1 MRAYVLADP
10 KLAKRAGRFV
20 RLDVDAE
27 RAESAAFLAR
37 HPVESYPTL
46 LVLDPAQERAVVK
59 WAGAASVD
67 DVVKLLAD
75 GRRAIAGAQGAD
87 GLLADAD
94 RAHAERRFDD
104 AVTAFRAALARGGPA
119 WPRRAR
125 AADSLVSLLATRD
138 DAACAG
144 EARAL
149 LPTLPPG
156 TARADVAAAGL
167 GCALAAE
174 EAAPGQAEAAADLER
189 AAREALRDPGVVAD
203 VRSGL
208 HEALVEARTAA
219 KDEPGARAAATAWWD
234 FLAGELARAPD
245 ARARSAF
252 SGAVVGAAKAL
263 GDPARALPVVARA
276 ERELPGDYDPPY
288 WVAVAARN
296 AGHLDDALAAG
307 DRALALAYGARKLRI
322 YALRASVLEAK
333 GDRAALRATLDDA
346 VRFARELPPQQ
357 LRKREQRTL
366 EKLQA
371 QRQELGDG

>member
-1 MRAYVLADP
+1 MRAYVLTDP

-46 LVLDPAQERAVVK
+46 LVIDPAQDRAVVK
-59 WAGAASVD
+59 WAGAAGVE

-119 WPRRAR
+119 WPRRPR

-149 LPTLPPG
+149 LPSLTPG
-156 TARADVAAAGL
+156 PARADVAAAGL

-174 EAAPGQAEAAADLER
+174 EAAPGKAEAIADLER

-203 VRSGL
+203 VR
-208 HEALVEARTAA
+208 
-219 KDEPGARAAATAWWD
+219 
-234 FLAGELARAPD
+234 
-245 ARARSAF
+245 
-252 SGAVVGAAKAL
+252 
-263 GDPARALPVVARA
+263 
-276 ERELPGDYDPPY
+276 
-288 WVAVAARN
+288 
-296 AGHLDDALAAG
+296 
-307 DRALALAYGARKLRI
+307 
-322 YALRASVLEAK
+322 
-333 GDRAALRATLDDA
+333 
-346 VRFARELPPQQ
+346 
-357 LRKREQRTL
+357 
-366 EKLQA
+366 
-371 QRQELGDG
+371 